1 MLIESCLLAENN
13 ELSTDVCVVGSG
25 PAGLTTASRLAREGV
40 RVLLIE
46 CGPSDPR
53 PGGED
58 LDTARNVGWPY
69 ALRHSRAQGIGGTS
83 HRWNIVT
90 PLGAPYLRLRELD
103 DDDFQPRPGAP
114 SSWPFDKSTLD
125 PWYRE
130 AWRTFGLEP
139 PGRDADDVVL
149 GNLERRVMSF
159 GPAETFTR
167 RLPQEVRGHP
177 AVTVVTG
184 LRATELRCDEKP
196 GNVTSL
202 ACRTAAG
209 RRVTVRATVYVLA
222 TGGIENARL
231 LLASRSGSPRGLGN
245 AHDLVGRYMTEHLH
259 FPVGVVLPGPGRR
272 LDPRWWACT
281 ARDGRVQQPQYTLRT
296 DVLRRERLLS
306 SSFFLVPRARVSPVL
321 MRRDSSLDVSTTVAA
336 DDLRVF
342 LQYGQRMP
350 YPATELAR
358 LLSRSRALGTVGVRE
373 IAEEIRRR
381 RSAGEVARAYTVE
394 VMTEQQQ
401 NRESRVRLGEL
412 LDCTGQPVAELDWR
426 VHDVDVASVRRTQG
440 LLGPLFAEALDCRFE
455 SLLDGMPTPR
465 LQGGNHHMGTTRM
478 AASPRLGVVDSDCRV
493 HGVGNLYVAGSSVFP
508 TNGFANPTLTLVA
521 LAARLADHLAR
532 SLRLARASP

>member
-1 MLIESCLLAENN
+1 M
-13 ELSTDVCVVGSG
+13 
-25 PAGLTTASRLAREGV
+25 
-40 RVLLIE
+40 
-46 CGPSDPR
+46 
-53 PGGED
+53 
-58 LDTARNVGWPY
+58 
-69 ALRHSRAQGIGGTS
+69 
-83 HRWNIVT
+83 
-90 PLGAPYLRLRELD
+90 
-103 DDDFQPRPGAP
+103 
-114 SSWPFDKSTLD
+114 
-125 PWYRE
+125 
-130 AWRTFGLEP
+130 
-139 PGRDADDVVL
+139 
-149 GNLERRVMSF
+149 
-159 GPAETFTR
+159 
-167 RLPQEVRGHP
+167 
-177 AVTVVTG
+177 
-184 LRATELRCDEKP
+184 
-196 GNVTSL
+196 
-202 ACRTAAG
+202 
-209 RRVTVRATVYVLA
+209 
-222 TGGIENARL
+222 
-231 LLASRSGSPRGLGN
+231 
-245 AHDLVGRYMTEHLH
+245 
-259 FPVGVVLPGPGRR
+259 
-272 LDPRWWACT
+272 
-281 ARDGRVQQPQYTLRT
+281 
-296 DVLRRERLLS
+296 LRRERLLS